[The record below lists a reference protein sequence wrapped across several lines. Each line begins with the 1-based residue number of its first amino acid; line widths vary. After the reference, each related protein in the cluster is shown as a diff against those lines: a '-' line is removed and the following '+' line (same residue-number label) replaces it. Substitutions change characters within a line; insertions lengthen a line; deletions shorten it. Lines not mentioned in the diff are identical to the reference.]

1 VNLPTAV
8 KEVDVN
14 LYADN
19 TELHY
24 CHYNFE
30 QLEVILQS
38 ALTQLFIWLVANKL
52 KLSAPK
58 STCMVIGSHQH
69 THGRALNLF
78 FDDIALQQAS
88 TVKYLGV

>member
-1 VNLPTAV
+1 MPQGSILGPLLFSLYVNLPTAV

-14 LYADN
+14 LYADD

-38 ALTQLFIWLVANKL
+38 ALTQF
-52 KLSAPK
+52 LSGLLL
-58 STCMVIGSHQH
+58 T
-69 THGRALNLF
+69 N
-78 FDDIALQQAS
+78 
-88 TVKYLGV
+88 